1 MPLPAAAAA
10 AIKAAKTARTAV
22 AQPAPDHRRSPAPVA
37 TAACAIPMAV
47 IVIAIGGTRD
57 PAQATGAAAS
67 AAALAEIPPEALAAY
82 QDAGAAWGVDW
93 AILAAVG
100 FEECRHGTYQAPGC
114 NPPDTINS
122 AGARGWM
129 QFIGST
135 WRQGLGQYDLEPR
148 TSPPAADGQGY
159 ATDGDQDG
167 DADPWSWP
175 DAAHSAARY
184 LAALGVNED
193 PAAALLGYNHDRGY
207 VDRVL
212 ADRGP
217 LPGARRRH
225 QPAFSGT
232 AGNVPLVTVEGITV
246 HAQIGPQVAAM
257 VQAARADGLT
267 LTGGGYR
274 DPAEQIALRRAHCG
288 TSDYAIY
295 QMPSS
300 QCSPPTARP
309 GTSNHELGLAIDLE
323 LQRHPHPLPL
333 PTRASCGSPPTPPA
347 TGCPTS
353 PPSPG
358 TGASMAPDPPPAA
371 SPPGLWGPSVSVNG
385 ETP

>member
-1 MPLPAAAAA
+1 VPLPAAAAA
-10 AIKAAKTARTAV
+10 AIKAAKVARTAV
-22 AQPAPDHRRSPAPVA
+22 ANRHWILAIAGLVA
-37 TAACAIPMAV
+37 TVAVAAPLAV
-47 IVIAIGGTRD
+47 VVLAIGGTQD
-57 PAQATGAAAS
+57 PAQAAGLAAS

-82 QDAGAAWGVDW
+82 RDAGAAWGVDW

-114 NPPDTINS
+114 NPPDTVNS

-135 WRQGLGQYDLEPR
+135 WRQGLGQYDLESR

-159 ATDGDQDG
+159 ATDGDHDG

-184 LAALGVNED
+184 LAALGVNQD
-193 PAAALLGYNHDRGY
+193 PSAALLGYNHDSGY

-212 ADRGP
+212 ATA
-217 LPGARRRH
+217 ARYRA
-225 QPAFSGT
+225 PADGTAGFTGT

-309 GTSNHELGLAIDLE
+309 GSSNHELGLAIDL
-323 LQRHPHPLPL
+323 
-333 PTRASCGSPPTPPA
+333 SCNGILIRSH
-347 TGCPTS
+347 S
-353 PPSPG
+353 
-358 TGASMAPDPPPAA
+358 DPCFVWLAAHAA
-371 SPPGLWGPSVSVNG
+371 SYGLSNLPSEPWHWSVDG
-385 ETP
+385 T

>member
-10 AIKAAKTARTAV
+10 ALKAAQAARTVVANRRRIIAV
-22 AQPAPDHRRSPAPVA
+22 AGTVA
-37 TAACAIPMAV
+37 TAAFVIPMAV

-57 PAQATGAAAS
+57 PAQATGTGVS
-67 AAALAEIPPEALAAY
+67 AAARAEIPPEALAAY
-82 QDAGAAWGVDW
+82 QDAAAAWGIDW

-100 FEECRHGTYQAPGC
+100 FEECQHGTYQAPGC

-135 WRQGLGQYDLEPR
+135 WRRGLGQFDLEPR

-159 ATDGDQDG
+159 ATDGDHDG
-167 DADPWSWP
+167 SADPWSWP

-184 LAALGVNED
+184 LASLGVNED
-193 PAAALLGYNHDRGY
+193 PAAALLGYNHDRAY

-212 ADRGP
+212 ATAARYRAPPSDTGAGP
-217 LPGARRRH
+217 FPGT
-225 QPAFSGT
+225 P
-232 AGNVPLVTVEGITV
+232 GNVPLVTVEGITV

-257 VQAARADGLT
+257 VQAARADGLS

-274 DPAEQIALRRAHCG
+274 DPAEQIALRRVHCG
-288 TSDYAIY
+288 TSDYAVY
-295 QMPSS
+295 EMPSS

-309 GTSNHELGLAIDLE
+309 GSSNHELGLAIDLSCNGA
-323 LQRHPHPLPL
+323 LIRSHSDPCFVWLAAHAADHGLANLPSE
-333 PTRASCGSPPTPPA
+333 PWHWSVG
-347 TGCPTS
+347 
-353 PPSPG
+353 G
-358 TGASMAPDPPPAA
+358 T
-371 SPPGLWGPSVSVNG
+371 
-385 ETP
+385 

>member
-1 MPLPAAAAA
+1 VPLPAAAAT
-10 AIKAAKTARTAV
+10 AIKAAKTARTVVAQRHRIVAV
-22 AQPAPDHRRSPAPVA
+22 AGTVA
-37 TAACAIPMAV
+37 TVACAIPLAV
-47 IVIAIGGTRD
+47 IVLAIGGTRD
-57 PAQATGAAAS
+57 PALATGAAAS

-114 NPPDTINS
+114 NPPDTVNS

-135 WRQGLGQYDLEPR
+135 WRQGLSQHDLEPR

-175 DAAHSAARY
+175 DATHSAARY
-184 LAALGVNED
+184 LVALGVNQD
-193 PAAALLGYNHDRGY
+193 PEAALLGYNHDSGY

-212 ADRGP
+212 ATA
-217 LPGARRRH
+217 ARYRA
-225 QPAFSGT
+225 PADGTAGFSGT

-309 GTSNHELGLAIDLE
+309 GSSKHELGLAIDL
-323 LQRHPHPLPL
+323 
-333 PTRASCGSPPTPPA
+333 SCN
-347 TGCPTS
+347 
-353 PPSPG
+353 G
-358 TGASMAPDPPPAA
+358 TLIRSHGDPCFVWLAAHAA
-371 SPPGLWGPSVSVNG
+371 SYGLSNLPEEPWHWSVDG
-385 ETP
+385 T

>member
-10 AIKAAKTARTAV
+10 AIKAAKTARTAM
-22 AQPAPDHRRSPAPVA
+22 AQRRRIIAIASTVA
-37 TAACAIPMAV
+37 TAACAIPLAV
-47 IVIAIGGTRD
+47 IALAIGGTRD
-57 PAQATGAAAS
+57 PALATGAAAS

-93 AILAAVG
+93 AILAGVG

-114 NPPDTINS
+114 NPPDSINS

-135 WRQGLGQYDLEPR
+135 WRHRLGQYDLEPR
-148 TSPPAADGQGY
+148 TSPAAADGQGY
-159 ATDGDQDG
+159 ATDGDHDG

-184 LAALGVNED
+184 LAALGVTAN
-193 PAAALLGYNHDRGY
+193 PRAALLGYNHDPAY

-212 ADRGP
+212 ATADRYR
-217 LPGARRRH
+217 A
-225 QPAFSGT
+225 PAAGTAGSSGT

-246 HAQIGPQVAAM
+246 HAQIGPQVAAL
-257 VQAARADGLT
+257 VQAARGAGLV

-274 DPAEQIALRRAHCG
+274 DPAAQIALRRAHCG

-295 QMPSS
+295 RMPAS
-300 QCSPPTARP
+300 QCSPPTAIP
-309 GTSNHELGLAIDLE
+309 GTSKHELGLAIDLSCNGT
-323 LQRHPHPLPL
+323 LIASHSDPCFVWLAAHAANYGLANLPSE
-333 PTRASCGSPPTPPA
+333 PWHWSVD
-347 TGCPTS
+347 
-353 PPSPG
+353 G
-358 TGASMAPDPPPAA
+358 T
-371 SPPGLWGPSVSVNG
+371 
-385 ETP
+385 